1 MYKEQNNYSGPRR
14 MLQIEMSALSER
26 WHKIVGHHFLQVIAI
41 KYYCV
46 FVPNSTLRVCTLK
59 RNDVS

>member
-1 MYKEQNNYSGPRR
+1 
-14 MLQIEMSALSER
+14 MLQIEMSGLSER

-46 FVPNSTLRVCTLK
+46 FVPNSTLGVCTLK
-59 RNDVS
+59 RNDVSESIKS